1 MCVCVG
7 IKIRKCVCLS
17 HFIVITI
24 RNYKI
29 DFIIFIVICV
39 PTSIRISYSKTVE
52 IQTNTFILKNNDNF
66 ITNLRLLQILIIIV
80 STNMDILCI
89 NTL

>member
-1 MCVCVG
+1 M
-7 IKIRKCVCLS
+7 CLS
-17 HFIVITI
+17 RFIVITI

-29 DFIIFIVICV
+29 DFIIFIVIYV
-39 PTSIRISYSKTVE
+39 PISIRISYSKTVE
-52 IQTNTFILKNNDNF
+52 TQTNTFILKNNDNF

-80 STNMDILCI
+80 STNMDILFI